1 MLLLRVQ
8 HLEFLTDCLDF
19 ISTITER
26 SQIKTFIEFDSA
38 VQHSLV
44 TQANSAANSLV
55 QGMRWYWLSPLI
67 LCLRIIFTATPTF
80 FQRLN
85 QCHLQFAVAI

>member
-8 HLEFLTDCLDF
+8 HIGFLTDCLDF

-26 SQIKTFIEFDSA
+26 SQIKIFIESDTA

-44 TQANSAANSLV
+44 TQANSAANSLPSI
-55 QGMRWYWLSPLI
+55 GSYSSSSNHDLAAS
-67 LCLRIIFTATPTF
+67 
-80 FQRLN
+80 
-85 QCHLQFAVAI
+85 